1 MSSWWWLPHAMPM
14 TGISDQVA
22 PPSPEYE
29 ARFRAEMEE
38 MGTHE
43 PMPGMPSADAM
54 LVAQNLR
61 DATMAFAI
69 GFPLSEK
76 LVLHIN
82 GSFHSAD
89 GLGIP
94 EHLRHSNPGIRM
106 LIVTMNIVEDIRTA
120 PEPSNDDFIILTD
133 KGLISE

>member
-1 MSSWWWLPHAMPM
+1 
-14 TGISDQVA
+14 
-22 PPSPEYE
+22 
-29 ARFRAEMEE
+29 MEE
-38 MGTHE
+38 MEAHG

-61 DATMAFAI
+61 DATMAFGI
-69 GFPLSEK
+69 GFPSSEK

-94 EHLRHSNPGIRM
+94 EHLGHSNPGIRM
-106 LIVTMNIVEDIRTA
+106 LIVTMNIVEDIHAA

-133 KGLISE
+133 EALISDE